1 LQLAYP
7 VSNILEALLG
17 LEIKN
22 QQTRHQ
28 KEQNENDSNRKIIHH
43 MASFALNQ
51 SVACYAKPEYV
62 TRQA

>member
-1 LQLAYP
+1 LQFAHS

-28 KEQNENDSNRKIIHH
+28 KEQNENDGNRKIVHH
-43 MASFALNQ
+43 MASFALKQ
-51 SVACYAKPEYV
+51 GVACYAKPENAA
-62 TRQA
+62 RQV